1 MKSCQSVRNISTR
14 SLILSIFLIVIVLLV
29 YGIYITEQ
37 PEFIIIKNYFHQKS
51 DDIYQSE
58 LRNFLKKTDKPSDSP
73 NLDDSLPQSTNHT
86 DSIDNLRDSPRIISD
101 DYSDSEAGKPDNQTI
116 ISVLGRPMEEP
127 VTKVNY
133 ADNVYFTIKTTET
146 NYKSR
151 LSLLMMTWL
160 QLVKHKVAIISDG
173 SNDNDDLKEI
183 RGAGFDVVVTDC
195 SSEHKTYGLCC
206 KSGEE
211 YAAYYRAREKHQNKE
226 GYQWFCHFDDDAYLN
241 VPQLGQLLQKYDPH
255 QPHYIG
261 SKWRFTAPNAPIDF
275 KAGTSS
281 NLERLHYTIKQ
292 RTYRFSS
299 GAFYCI
305 SSAIMTEA
313 EKFLNGKQ
321 AFTKSC
327 KLSRREDDCT
337 IGFVIGI
344 FLGHKFTSVDGFYDE
359 NFDMKNSTIQE
370 ALHFILIISLSTLP
384 RCVMV

>member
-160 QLVKHKVAIISDG
+160 QLVKHKVHS
-173 SNDNDDLKEI
+173 
-183 RGAGFDVVVTDC
+183 
-195 SSEHKTYGLCC
+195 
-206 KSGEE
+206 
-211 YAAYYRAREKHQNKE
+211 
-226 GYQWFCHFDDDAYLN
+226 
-241 VPQLGQLLQKYDPH
+241 
-255 QPHYIG
+255 
-261 SKWRFTAPNAPIDF
+261 
-275 KAGTSS
+275 
-281 NLERLHYTIKQ
+281 
-292 RTYRFSS
+292 
-299 GAFYCI
+299 
-305 SSAIMTEA
+305 
-313 EKFLNGKQ
+313 
-321 AFTKSC
+321 
-327 KLSRREDDCT
+327 
-337 IGFVIGI
+337 
-344 FLGHKFTSVDGFYDE
+344 
-359 NFDMKNSTIQE
+359 
-370 ALHFILIISLSTLP
+370 
-384 RCVMV
+384 